1 MSPGGKCDAS
11 RLFFRLSLCPSER
24 DELNGRRNGMFI
36 IGYWDNLFAKKVN
49 KKGAGE
55 SRHPTN

>member
-24 DELNGRRNGMFI
+24 DGLNGHRNGMFI
-36 IGYWDNLFAKKVN
+36 IGYWDNLFAEKVN
-49 KKGAGE
+49 KKGDQQ
-55 SRHPTN
+55 N